1 MTCPLSMSPLAGDTA
16 HDFRMDGAVGGSADD
31 RRLVAL
37 AYLARPSG
45 QRIQHLDDDG
55 SPLCD
60 EQAGDDAKRLGVYSS
75 DAAAQARI
83 ESARTL
89 PGVSDEPD
97 CFQITL
103 YALDK
108 DKWTEG
114 FSIVE

>member
-1 MTCPLSMSPLAGDTA
+1 MG
-16 HDFRMDGAVGGSADD
+16 GAVAGSTDD
-31 RRLVAL
+31 RRLLAL

-55 SPLCD
+55 SPWCD
-60 EQAGDDAKRLGVYSS
+60 EQAGDDAKLPGVYSS

-89 PGVSDEPD
+89 PGFSDKPD

-103 YALDK
+103 YTLDK
-108 DKWTEG
+108 DEWTEG
-114 FSIVE
+114 FCIAE